1 MYTDILLKAI
11 ANIVVYL
18 DIWVLIME
26 FDISFK
32 LFKAM
37 IIECFC
43 CCDFFFSI
51 SVYHIIIRIYALYAS
66 CVHNSNW

>member
-1 MYTDILLKAI
+1 
-11 ANIVVYL
+11 
-18 DIWVLIME
+18 ME

-43 CCDFFFSI
+43 CCDFFSVFQFITLSFAYMHYMHRVYIIQIGNAYIYI
-51 SVYHIIIRIYALYAS
+51 SYAS
-66 CVHNSNW
+66 VGIGQRGPSRSW